1 MKNIID
7 NFKRFTVIGAGV
19 SGTALALLARRLGY
33 DVFVSEE
40 RDSLSPASL
49 EKFKNASIPFESG
62 GHTARAFESEAVILS
77 SGVSPDATCVLEA
90 KRRGVPVIGE
100 LDFVAPR
107 LSAPVIGVTGSNG
120 KSTLTSLVGH
130 ILKKSGLK
138 TGVGG
143 NLGDAASLFTIDKFD
158 CIVLELSSFQLYWAH
173 NLDVAVGAVT
183 NLAPDHIDWHGSY
196 EAYVAAKAKLFSL
209 QGGLGWKIVQDR
221 DCETLSL
228 ALPELLSR
236 TAALSWEKDLRNAC
250 GAHIFMGE
258 SGAFL
263 RRADEEALLFKY
275 DETTLLGRHNLENI
289 AMALTAARL
298 FGVRATG
305 DVKETLA
312 DFKPLPHR
320 CELAGVVDGVTYI
333 DDSKGTNVAASVTA
347 MASIEGRKVV
357 ILGGK
362 GKGEDYEPLADGV
375 LNNADAA
382 VLLGAEKNKIEAAL
396 KRKGFT
402 NIYKMAD
409 AGTQE
414 MKAAVLTAK
423 SMAKPG
429 MVVLLSPACTSWDMY
444 ESYKKRGEHFRDVVR
459 ELQN

>member
-1 MKNIID
+1 MENII
-7 NFKRFTVIGAGV
+7 NKSKRFTVIGAGV

-40 RDSLSPASL
+40 RENLSPASL
-49 EKFKNASIPFESG
+49 EKLKNASISFESG
-62 GHTARAFESEAVILS
+62 GHTARAFESEAIILS
-77 SGVSPDATCVLEA
+77 SGVSPNAACVLEA
-90 KRRGVPVIGE
+90 KRIGVPVIGE
-100 LDFVAPR
+100 MDFAAPHLR
-107 LSAPVIGVTGSNG
+107 APVIGITGSNG

-143 NLGDAASLFTIDKFD
+143 NLGEAASLFTEEKFD
-158 CIVLELSSFQLYWAH
+158 CVVLELSSFQLYWAN
-173 NLDVAVGAVT
+173 NLKVAVGAVT

-209 QGGLGWKIVQDR
+209 QDETGWKIIQDR
-221 DCETLSL
+221 DREALSL
-228 ALPELLSR
+228 TTSMAISR
-236 TAALSWEKDLRNAC
+236 TAALSWEDKLKSAS
-250 GAHIFMGE
+250 GAHIYMGE
-258 SGAFL
+258 KGAFL
-263 RRADEEALLFKY
+263 RREGMESLLFMY

-289 AMALTAARL
+289 AMALSAARL
-298 FGVRATG
+298 FETPTTG

-312 DFKPLPHR
+312 DFRPLPHR
-320 CELAGVVDGVTYI
+320 CELAGVIDGVTYI

-347 MASIEGRKVV
+347 MTSIKGRKIV

-362 GKGEDYEPLADGV
+362 GKGEDYAPLADGV
-375 LNNADAA
+375 SLEADAA
-382 VLLGAEKNKIEAAL
+382 VLIGAEKNKIEAAL
-396 KRKGFT
+396 REKGFT

-414 MKAAVLTAK
+414 MEDAVLTAK
-423 SMAKPG
+423 KLAKPG

-444 ESYKKRGEHFRDVVR
+444 ESYKKRGEHFRDVIR
-459 ELQN
+459 KLQD

>member
-1 MKNIID
+1 MKNIIE

-33 DVFVSEE
+33 EVFVSDEKE
-40 RDSLSPASL
+40 NLSPASL
-49 EKFKNASIPFESG
+49 EKLNDVSIPFESG
-62 GHTARAFESEAVILS
+62 GHTARAFESEAIVLS
-77 SGVSPDATCVLEA
+77 SGVSPEASCVLEA

-107 LSAPVIGVTGSNG
+107 LSAPIIGVTGSNG
-120 KSTLTSLVGH
+120 KSTLTSLIGH

-138 TGVGG
+138 VGVGG
-143 NLGDAASLFTIDKFD
+143 NLGEAASFFTVDGFD

-173 NLDVAVGAVT
+173 NLNVAVGTVT

-196 EAYVAAKAKLFSL
+196 KAYVAAKAKLFSL
-209 QGGLGWKIVQDR
+209 QGDSGWKIVQDR
-221 DCETLSL
+221 DCEALSL
-228 ALPELLSR
+228 TTPEVLSR
-236 TAALSWEKDLRNAC
+236 TAALSWDDKLKSAPL
-250 GAHIFMGE
+250 AHIYMGV
-258 SGAFL
+258 SSAFL
-263 RRADEEALLFKY
+263 RREGEESLLFKY

-298 FGVRATG
+298 FGARATI
-305 DVKETLA
+305 DVKETLS

-320 CELAGVVDGVTYI
+320 CELAGVLGGVTYI

-362 GKGEDYEPLADGV
+362 GKGEDYAPLADGV
-375 LNNADAA
+375 SRYADAA

-396 KRKGFT
+396 REKGFT
-402 NIYKMAD
+402 SIYKMED

-414 MKAAVLTAK
+414 MKDAVLTAK
-423 SMAKPG
+423 KIAKPG
-429 MVVLLSPACTSWDMY
+429 MIVLLSPACTSWDMY
-444 ESYKKRGEHFRDVVR
+444 ESYKKRGEHFCDVVR
-459 ELQN
+459 ELRS